1 MSPKKTFQSIVSLY
15 DRESSYATE
24 LRRIYSNLKSR
35 SDGESQCILV
45 TSAMVGEGKSITSSY
60 LAITAAN
67 LSQHNV
73 VLVDFDLRRP
83 KIHEYFNVGSRPG
96 LVDIIGGQ
104 MKIKAAARKSSI
116 PNLQIISSGAAV
128 HTVGELLDQAD
139 LSSIVQELKFYYDFV
154 IIDSPPVIPVSDPLL
169 IASYVDGVLMVVRAG
184 STQKEVVGRAVNL
197 LQNASINVYGIVV
210 NDYNDVL
217 PYYYKDRYYGYSY
230 SSHKEKKTA

>member
-73 VLVDFDLRRP
+73 VLVDFDLRRRRIQS
-83 KIHEYFNVGSRPG
+83 KCS
-96 LVDIIGGQ
+96 
-104 MKIKAAARKSSI
+104 
-116 PNLQIISSGAAV
+116 
-128 HTVGELLDQAD
+128 
-139 LSSIVQELKFYYDFV
+139 FYR
-154 IIDSPPVIPVSDPLL
+154 S
-169 IASYVDGVLMVVRAG
+169 
-184 STQKEVVGRAVNL
+184 
-197 LQNASINVYGIVV
+197 
-210 NDYNDVL
+210 
-217 PYYYKDRYYGYSY
+217 
-230 SSHKEKKTA
+230 